1 MTNSLFYLPFIIVPL
16 CIITTAILTTYN
28 EEQARQRTAEKGAEA
43 ARVAIEMVR
52 LGESLDAPHGDDG
65 DDEE

>member
-1 MTNSLFYLPFIIVPL
+1 MGLDFNIPIAN
-16 CIITTAILTTYN
+16 AILTTYN

-52 LGESLDAPHGDDG
+52 LGESLDALHGDDG